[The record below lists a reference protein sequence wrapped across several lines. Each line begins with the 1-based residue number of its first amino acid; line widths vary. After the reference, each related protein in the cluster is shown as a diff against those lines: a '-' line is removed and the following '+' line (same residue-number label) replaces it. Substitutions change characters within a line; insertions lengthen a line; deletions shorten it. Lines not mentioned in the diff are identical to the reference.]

1 MLADIH
7 EFGLDVKNRV
17 IYLHHCGGEDSINWQ
32 TSSRFVKNLDIL
44 VSANKKPIT
53 IKLLGSDGGDLSDG
67 LIMYSAIKKCPCQI
81 TLYGY
86 GYICS
91 AATILMQAADRRLLS
106 TESEFMIH
114 HGSIYIEQS
123 SIAARSTIQSN
134 VRNNKLM
141 LAIYSDRCMG
151 GKFFKE
157 RGYSLSRVKKYL
169 DNKIKNEGDVW
180 LTAHEAVEFGFAD
193 DVF

>member
-1 MLADIH
+1 MSDIH
-7 EFGLDVKNRV
+7 DFGLDVKNRT
-17 IYLHHCGGEDSINWQ
+17 IYVHHLGGEDSINWQ
-32 TSSRFVKNLDIL
+32 SSSQLVKNLDIL
-44 VSANKKPIT
+44 TKLNTKPIT
-53 IKLLGSDGGDLSDG
+53 IKILGSDGGDLSDG
-67 LIMYSAIKKCPCQI
+67 LVMYSAIKKCPCHI

-86 GYICS
+86 GFICS
-91 AATILMQAADRRLLS
+91 AATIFMQAADKRYLS

-123 SIAARSTIQSN
+123 SIAAKSTIQSN
-134 VRNNKLM
+134 VRNNRLM
-141 LAIYSDRCMG
+141 LSIYSERCID

-157 RGYSLSRVKKYL
+157 RKYSLSRVRKYL

-180 LTAHEAVEFGFAD
+180 LTAEEAVELGFAD

>member
-1 MLADIH
+1 MSDIH
-7 EFGLDVKNRV
+7 DHGLDLKNRI
-17 IYLHHCGGEDSINWQ
+17 IYIHHLGGEDSINWQ
-32 TSSRFVKNLDIL
+32 TSSQFVKNLDIL
-44 VSANKKPIT
+44 TNANNKPIT

-67 LIMYSAIKKCPCQI
+67 LIIYSAIKRCQCHV

-91 AATILMQAADRRLLS
+91 AATIFMQAADKRYLS

-123 SIAARSTIQSN
+123 SIAARSAIQSN
-134 VRNNKLM
+134 IRNNKLM
-141 LAIYSDRCMG
+141 LSIYSERCVNG
-151 GKFFKE
+151 NFFKE
-157 RGYSLSRVKKYL
+157 RKYSLSRVRKYL

-180 LTAHEAVEFGFAD
+180 LIAQEAVDLGFAD